1 MTYSED
7 VHTPQPLTFALITL
21 ITVGTGGLGIW
32 MLVGEDQLVGA
43 VVILAGGLT
52 AAVLSVFLVLRI
64 RADGEV
70 LRARFGPWG
79 LSIAAEQI
87 ESASVA
93 RYPWL
98 SYGGWGMRWGRHE
111 GRPGRAL
118 SIPLMRTG
126 VFVDTTE
133 GKRHYLNSRQPEE
146 LAEAVNRLRG
156 VSSGG

>member
-1 MTYSED
+1 MRYSED
-7 VHTPQPLTFALITL
+7 VHTPQPLVFALIAL
-21 ITVGTGGLGIW
+21 ITVGTGGLGVW
-32 MLVGEDQLVGA
+32 LLVGEDQLVGA

-52 AAVLSVFLVLRI
+52 AALLSAVLVLRI
-64 RADGEV
+64 RADGEM

-87 ESASVA
+87 EGASVA

-98 SYGGWGMRWGRHE
+98 SYGGWGLRWGQHE

-118 SIPLMRTG
+118 SVPLMRTG

-133 GKRHYLNSRQPEE
+133 GKRHYLNSRRPEE
-146 LAEAVNRLRG
+146 LAEAVNRLAG
-156 VSSGG
+156 VS